1 MGGAAIGLKAVFSAE
16 DRGVSATVA
25 RLTGAVRGLTAA
37 GDRLGKIDA
46 VNNRIF
52 GGLKTAGAGMA
63 AVGFGAGLAAKNV
76 IDAGADFEQAIT
88 NVGAVSLM
96 TRDQIAPLEA
106 LAKKLGATTKFSA
119 TEVANAME
127 EMGKAGLDNGQI
139 LAGVGGILAAAAA
152 DGGELAETAANVSSV
167 LKGMGLAA
175 DDTTRVAD
183 VLALASVR
191 TKSSIG
197 SLGESMS
204 NVASTARQLGVPLE
218 DTVAMVAL
226 LQDVGLDASEAG
238 SALNTMLTKMSAPSK
253 EAAAQMA
260 AMGVKFEDAAG
271 NMLAPTKV
279 LEQLVKAGTKAGGNM
294 KQVAFFADLV
304 GLRGQ
309 KAAINLKDLFAG
321 GKVTALTDELYK
333 AQGVAG
339 KIADIRMDTFKGDI
353 ETLGGSIDSL
363 KIKLFDLQGGPLR
376 GVVKGM
382 TEWLDANNEVIAGG
396 LNDFINESIPIVD
409 NFFDGIK
416 SGFENAMPFI
426 KGVGSVLGEL
436 FGNDSSNARMEAF
449 LWGED
454 IAKWGIRFVEFTV
467 AVKAARIGIFA
478 FGKAASVA
486 RGIAIAYNAT
496 MGFLRGTLYAYQ
508 MATAVGTANT
518 VAMSGALTGVGASA
532 AGAEAGIAGVG
543 AAATVAVAP
552 VLAMVA
558 AVTSLL
564 AAGYLAYDFA
574 KNNGGLEGVAGF
586 LGVDGG
592 RGGFEGVDDAM
603 NRQAREQAIREGR
616 YTPVVPKAPRA
627 AATPKEQ
634 AVFGVLDK
642 YGLPPAET
650 PLARGGYAA
659 AFGLSQPGMPVPPAA
674 APPAYAP
681 QPPTADQLK
690 TLVQSE
696 LTVNLKTDAGTSA
709 EVTKKPPGA
718 KVNLKPSGAP

>member
-1 MGGAAIGLKAVFSAE
+1 MGAAIGLKAVFSAE

-25 RLTGAVRGLTAA
+25 RLTGAVRGLSAA
-37 GDRLGKIDA
+37 GQGLGKLDA
-46 VNNRIF
+46 FNNRIAGGIKASAVAM
-52 GGLKTAGAGMA
+52 GGLGLGAGI
-63 AVGFGAGLAAKNV
+63 VAKNV

-96 TRDQIAPLEA
+96 TRDQIAPLEQ

-167 LKGMGLAA
+167 LKGMGLTAN
-175 DDTTRVAD
+175 DTTRVAD

-260 AMGVKFEDAAG
+260 AMGVKFDDAAG

-321 GKVTALTDELYK
+321 GKVAGLTDELYK

-353 ETLGGSIDSL
+353 ETLGGSIDGL
-363 KIKLFDLQGGPLR
+363 KIKMFDLQGGPLR
-376 GVVKGM
+376 GVVQGM
-382 TEWLDANNEVIAGG
+382 TAWIDTNEEVITSG
-396 LNDFINESIPIVD
+396 LNDFINEAIPIVD
-409 NFFDGIK
+409 NFTDGLK

-426 KGVGSVLGEL
+426 KGVGNVLGKL

-454 IAKWGIRFVEFTV
+454 IAKWGIRYVEFTI
-467 AVKAARIGIFA
+467 AVKGARVAIFA
-478 FGKAASVA
+478 FGNAAKIA

-496 MGFLRGTLYAYQ
+496 MGFLRGTMYAYQ
-508 MATAVGTANT
+508 MAT
-518 VAMSGALTGVGASA
+518 
-532 AGAEAGIAGVG
+532 GVG
-543 AAATVAVAP
+543 AASTIA
-552 VLAMVA
+552 LSGAMNGTA
-558 AVTSLL
+558 ASAAAMNAVTAASGGIFDSMAMKAGL
-564 AAGYLAYDFA
+564 AGVALGALYLAWTQLDNFQ
-574 KNNGGLEGVAGF
+574 KQNGGWDGVAGF
-586 LGVDGG
+586 LGTDGG
-592 RGGFEGVDDAM
+592 RGGFEGVDDVM
-603 NRQAREQAIREGR
+603 NQQTYDRDKQAGR
-616 YTPVVPKAPRA
+616 YNGVLSGSVAPR
-627 AATPKEQ
+627 TGRE
-634 AVFGVLDK
+634 
-642 YGLPPAET
+642 
-650 PLARGGYAA
+650 A
-659 AFGLSQPGMPVPPAA
+659 AFDRVALSPEEAARRQLDAPIPTGQYAGAFGFGGGMAPPPAA
-674 APPAYAP
+674 APAAIGP
-681 QPPTADQLK
+681 QLPTQEEFHAM
-690 TLVQSE
+690 VQQE
-696 LTVNLKTDAGTSA
+696 LTVKVVADEGTSA
-709 EVTKKPPGA
+709 EVTKKPKGS
-718 KVNLKPSGAP
+718 KVVLPASGAP